1 MQKRKRKRKQPRDP
15 SARGAGRGALRPSAF
30 ALRPPR
36 SGTTR
41 VARWR
46 WRRRRGARALDSR
59 ALANALNDHRVANR
73 PLMTDMGMC
82 MFVCVDLV
90 LST

>member
-46 WRRRRGARALDSR
+46 WRRRRCAR